1 MVHLVGTSA
10 TQAAS
15 SVLRSEARSSLL
27 RGAQTVQARNIHD
40 LTINRKTG
48 KPIIKAGPYGGGR

>member
-10 TQAAS
+10 AQAAS
-15 SVLRSEARSSLL
+15 SILRSEARLSLL
-27 RGAQTVQARNIHD
+27 RGAQVGQARTIHD

>member
-10 TQAAS
+10 AQAAS

-27 RGAQTVQARNIHD
+27 RGAQTVQARSVHD

-48 KPIIKAGPYGGGR
+48 KPIIKYGPYGGGR

>member
-10 TQAAS
+10 A

-27 RGAQTVQARNIHD
+27 RGAQVVQARNVHD

-48 KPIIKAGPYGGGR
+48 KPIIKSGPYGGGR